1 MFISQV
7 KTDPTNYRDENMR
20 CCTLTAA
27 LLSVGVQRVL
37 NPKWLLLSQQ
47 LDNSVRPVV
56 RIILGSVAQSLSQ
69 SVVIQSQA
77 ELAVVG
83 NSWDFHGE

>member
-1 MFISQV
+1 MVIIE
-7 KTDPTNYRDENMR
+7 PT
-20 CCTLTAA
+20 A
-27 LLSVGVQRVL
+27 L
-37 NPKWLLLSQQ
+37 N
-47 LDNSVRPVV
+47 NSVRPVV

-69 SVVIQSQA
+69 SVVIQNQA

>member
-1 MFISQV
+1 
-7 KTDPTNYRDENMR
+7 MR
-20 CCTLTAA
+20 YCARIAA
-27 LLSVGVQRVL
+27 LSLSKRWRATGFKPQMVIIEPTAL
-37 NPKWLLLSQQ
+37 N
-47 LDNSVRPVV
+47 NSVRPVV

-69 SVVIQSQA
+69 SVVIQNQA